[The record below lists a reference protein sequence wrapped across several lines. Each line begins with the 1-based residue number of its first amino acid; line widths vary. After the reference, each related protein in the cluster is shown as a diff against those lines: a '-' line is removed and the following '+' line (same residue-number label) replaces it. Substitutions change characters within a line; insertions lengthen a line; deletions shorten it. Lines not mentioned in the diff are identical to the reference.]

1 MHILLKSVNYIYMNY
16 NEQINLFIINAYDF
30 ALYYQ
35 FFSFPFIQ
43 VKTILENKPV
53 VLIYSNDYIKQWVMK

>member
-16 NEQINLFIINAYDF
+16 NEQINLFIVNAHDF

-35 FFSFPFIQ
+35 SFSFSFIQ

>member
-1 MHILLKSVNYIYMNY
+1 MNY
-16 NEQINLFIINAYDF
+16 NEQINLFIVNAHDF

-35 FFSFPFIQ
+35 SFSFSFIQ

-53 VLIYSNDYIKQWVMK
+53 VLIYSNDYIKQ

>member
-1 MHILLKSVNYIYMNY
+1 MHILLKSVNFIYMNY
-16 NEQINLFIINAYDF
+16 NEQINLFIINAYEF
-30 ALYYQ
+30 ALYCQ

-53 VLIYSNDYIKQWVMK
+53 VLI